1 MIYYCCANNLNIGDY
16 FSMLGVKEAIGLSGE
31 EEFMEL
37 RDEPF
42 SDFISSLEENDILI
56 VGGGGLFKDYFEKYW
71 KDIIFH
77 QKMRKFSLY
86 LFGVGVCDIKNKSIS
101 TVISNEFINEIIM
114 ISNSSFIRAPLPI
127 RNIKVVE
134 TCCPSVLYVQKNY
147 SSEEIP
153 SQEKLLYVNHRGLVG
168 KEKSK
173 QIRGI
178 LQKYCS
184 NNNLT
189 YSEVNN
195 IAKNPDEIRDMMDEY
210 ISSKIIVTT
219 RLHGYI
225 IGRSVGKRVVA
236 ISNDYK
242 IEGFADLIGD
252 PVPLESHTLTEEIL
266 LEEIDKCKQIDLE
279 KLSQMIEDI
288 NNKGYQIRGLIN
300 GN

>member
-42 SDFISSLEENDILI
+42 SDFISSLEEKDILI

-71 KDIIFH
+71 KDIIYH
-77 QKMRKFSLY
+77 KKRHNFSVY

-101 TVISNEFINEIIM
+101 TVISDEFIDEIIM
-114 ISNSSFIRAPLPI
+114 NSNSSFIRAPLPI
-127 RNIKVVE
+127 QNIKVVE

-147 SSEEIP
+147 SSTEQSP
-153 SQEKLLYVNHRGLVG
+153 QEKLLYVNHRGLVG
-168 KEKSK
+168 KEKSN
-173 QIRGI
+173 QIRGF
-178 LQKYCS
+178 LQTYCS
-184 NNNLT
+184 NNNLI

-195 IAKNPDEIRDMMDEY
+195 IAKSPDEIRDMMDEY

-242 IEGFADLIGD
+242 IEGFAKLIGD
-252 PVPLESHTLTEEIL
+252 PDPLDAHTLVEDIL
-266 LEEIDKCKQIDLE
+266 FEEIDKCKQINYE
-279 KLSQMIEDI
+279 KLNQLVEDI
-288 NNKGYQIRGLIN
+288 NHNGYQIRRLIN